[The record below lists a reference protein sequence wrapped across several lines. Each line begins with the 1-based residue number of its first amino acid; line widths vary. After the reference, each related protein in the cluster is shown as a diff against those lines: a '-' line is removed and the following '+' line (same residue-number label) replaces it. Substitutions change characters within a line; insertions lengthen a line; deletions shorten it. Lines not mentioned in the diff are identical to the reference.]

1 MDHHTIERLTREY
14 GGDWAIF
21 HAQRILANI
30 AAIADGK
37 AYDEEVVWVA
47 AHVHDWGGYAKWA
60 QPGVDH
66 LVRSMQVVPG
76 FLAEHSCQQEM
87 AKAVMECVEFHHG
100 GPAGRSIESVLF
112 TDADALDLLGAVG
125 FARVLAMNYR
135 DLKGG
140 VAALKRYR
148 DMSDAAIT
156 LPAARRIAQP
166 RIEELN
172 RMIAA
177 FETETGGIY

>member
-1 MDHHTIERLTREY
+1 
-14 GGDWAIF
+14 
-21 HAQRILANI
+21 
-30 AAIADGK
+30 
-37 AYDEEVVWVA
+37 
-47 AHVHDWGGYAKWA
+47 
-60 QPGVDH
+60 
-66 LVRSMQVVPG
+66 
-76 FLAEHSCQQEM
+76 
-87 AKAVMECVEFHHG
+87 VEFHHG

-125 FARVLAMNYR
+125 FARVFAMNYR